1 MASEAGGERLQK
13 LLAQLGLASR
23 REAEQWIRAG
33 RLSVNGQ
40 PAVLG
45 MRVTAQDQ
53 LRLDGRLVRRRLAPS
68 AETSVILCHRSPGE
82 PLAQLSAR
90 LPRRAGRRFI
100 SVSPMPTGD
109 GGLELLSADGA
120 LAARLQ
126 RAVRSLEVEFH
137 LRVRGEL
144 SEPQQ
149 SAILGGELDG
159 PARLTVLAL
168 EASGGEGTNRWYRLL
183 ARGASG
189 SEVRRLIER
198 QGATLARMLRTRL
211 GTLQLPPTL
220 SRGQWREMQPAELSA
235 LLDSPAT
242 GR

>member
-1 MASEAGGERLQK
+1 MAEAGGERLQK

-33 RLSVNGQ
+33 RLRVNGQ

-53 LRLDGRLVRRRLAPS
+53 LRLDGRLIRRRLAHRPE
-68 AETSVILCHRSPGE
+68 AAVILCHRSPGE
-82 PLAQLSAR
+82 PLTDLTAR
-90 LPRRAGRRFI
+90 LPRRAGRRFV
-100 SVSPMPTGD
+100 SVSPLPTGD

-144 SEPQQ
+144 SAAQQ
-149 SAILGGELDG
+149 AAILSGQLDRTR
-159 PARLTVLAL
+159 RLEVLSV
-168 EASGGEGTNRWYRLL
+168 EATGGEGTNRWYRLL

-189 SEVRRLIER
+189 SDIRRLIER
-198 QGATLARMLRTRL
+198 QAVTLARLMRTRL
-211 GTLQLPPTL
+211 GTLQLPSTL
-220 SRGQWREMQPAELSA
+220 SRGHWRELQPAELSA
-235 LLDSPAT
+235 LLGTPTTAP
-242 GR
+242 